1 MQKIGKY
8 INPFTDFGF
17 KKLFGNEINK
27 DLLIDFLNEV
37 LGKDQKILDLK
48 YLTNEQM
55 GKIKE
60 ERHAIFDLYCESE
73 SGEKIIVELQNI
85 KQTYFKD
92 RSIYYATFPIQE
104 QAPKGGKWNYYLGP
118 VYMVGILN
126 FSFPDSVQERYL
138 REIYLMDKKTKEVF
152 YDRFALFFLEV
163 SRFNKKEE
171 ELGTNFD
178 KWMFILKNLHQLE
191 RIPEKLQ
198 TKIFEKL
205 FKTAEISNLSPEE
218 MKEYEESLKDH
229 WDQYSILETAR
240 NEAKEEG
247 KVEIA
252 INLIKEGNDNRFI
265 SKITGL
271 SIHKIEELRQGLK
284 SN

>member
-1 MQKIGKY
+1 
-8 INPFTDFGF
+8 
-17 KKLFGNEINK
+17 
-27 DLLIDFLNEV
+27 
-37 LGKDQKILDLK
+37 
-48 YLTNEQM
+48 M

-92 RSIYYATFPIQE
+92 RSIYYSTFPLQG
-104 QAPKGGKWNYYLGP
+104 QAPKGDKWNYHLKP

-126 FSFPDSVQERYL
+126 FSFPDSTQGRYL

-152 YDRFALFFLEV
+152 YDRFALYFLEV
-163 SRFNKKEE
+163 SQFNKNEE

-205 FKTAEISNLSPEE
+205 FKAAEVSNLSPEE
-218 MKEYEESLKDH
+218 MKKYEESLKDH
-229 WDQYSILETAR
+229 WDQYSILETAK
-240 NEAKEEG
+240 NEAKLEGKIEGKEEG
-247 KVEIA
+247 KLEGKIEIA
-252 INLIKEGNDNRFI
+252 INLIKEGNDNHFI

-271 SIHKIEELRQGLK
+271 SIQKIEELRQGLK
-284 SN
+284 SNR